1 LSETGYVEGQN
12 VRVEY
17 RGLEGQYGRV
27 PALVAD
33 LVHRPGG

>member
-12 VRVEY
+12 VRVEC
-17 RGLEGQYGRV
+17 RWLAGQYGRV

-33 LVHRPGG
+33 LVHRPSG